1 MSVVSYL
8 RLTPK
13 QGFLHQFRRELDE
26 LLELVRG
33 HKGFIGVEVL
43 QPIGGSA
50 EYVIIS
56 EWESQEDFKAY
67 EHSPRHAEIK
77 ADYNRRTGNGYTK
90 MRLDRYR

>member
-13 QGFLHQFRRELDE
+13 QEFLQQFRRELDE
-26 LLELVRG
+26 LLEVVRE

-43 QPIGGSA
+43 QPIGDSA
-50 EYVIIS
+50 DYVIVS

-77 ADYNRRTGNGYTK
+77 ADYNLRTGNGYSK

>member
-13 QGFLHQFRRELDE
+13 EEFLRQFKQELDE
-26 LLELVRG
+26 LLELVRT

-43 QPIGGSA
+43 QPIGDSA
-50 EYVIIS
+50 DYVIVS

-77 ADYNRRTGNGYTK
+77 ADYNSRTGNGYTK

>member
-13 QGFLHQFRRELDE
+13 EEFLQQFKQELDE

-33 HKGFIGVEVL
+33 HKGVIGVEVL
-43 QPIGGSA
+43 QPIGDSA
-50 EYVIIS
+50 EYVIVS

-77 ADYNRRTGNGYTK
+77 ADYNRRTGDGYTK

>member
-13 QGFLHQFRRELDE
+13 QEFLQQFKQELDE
-26 LLELVRG
+26 LLELVRE

-43 QPIGGSA
+43 RPIDDSA
-50 EYVIIS
+50 EYVIVS

-77 ADYNRRTGNGYTK
+77 SDYNRRTGDGYTK